1 MSDMTDPAG
10 TAGTVQQAVEQ
21 QPANVTITPTPT
33 HDVPTPEPAAQLTA
47 QPPAAPNPV
56 EPQSEPAQPPATHYE
71 YPTMQNADAQS
82 IINVFAEKNLDPAI
96 LDTVFA
102 KALQTGNVEDVDQA
116 ALRNALGASAD
127 LVMGMARKVAADNQR
142 ASEQAAQE
150 VYSQFGSKDAWES
163 MVEWAHS
170 KSGADPAFAAKIE
183 TYRAMID
190 TGGEQRRLAVQ
201 ALKDTYMNDPNVTV
215 HPQLLTGDQPAG
227 GSVGKP
233 INTAR
238 EYSELLQAA
247 YRARDTA
254 AVADIQTRWRAGGGN
269 PNAPKPEPGF
279 PY

>member
-1 MSDMTDPAG
+1 MSDMNDPAVTTG
-10 TAGTVQQAVEQ
+10 DNPQVVEQ
-21 QPANVTITPTPT
+21 PLASSIAEPTPAPG
-33 HDVPTPEPAAQLTA
+33 VPTPEPAG
-47 QPPAAPNPV
+47 QPSVTPVHV
-56 EPQSEPAQPPATHYE
+56 EPTNTPQPEPPHYE

-96 LDTVFA
+96 LDTVFS
-102 KALQTGNVEDVDQA
+102 KALQTGNVEDVDQD

-150 VYSQFGSKDAWES
+150 VYSQFGSKDAWEA
-163 MVEWAHS
+163 MVAWAHS
-170 KSGADPAFAAKIE
+170 KSDADQAFAAKLK
-183 TYRAMID
+183 TYRTMID
-190 TGGEQRRLAVQ
+190 AGGEQRRLAVQ

-227 GSVGKP
+227 GTVGKP

-247 YRARDTA
+247 FKAKDQY
-254 AVADIQTRWRAGGGN
+254 AVTDIQNRWRAGGGN
-269 PNAPKPEPGF
+269 PNAPKPVPGF